1 MRDDLN
7 ISEQFSNRLS
17 PANFNETPHLLEE
30 FLSQQIGK
38 LSFGTADAQYSSI
51 VPDIELQ
58 FHNSNAS
65 ESSEKPR
72 RSRADADFLISPEE
86 LEMQHKEWARRI
98 DEIERQVLDQIK
110 AKEGKPWELSAL
122 HHLKANLFDLK
133 HGVGPVNTCTEGR
146 LFRCKADLLESKGDT
161 AGASEELIKAIAIT
175 EARRSTVASSPGD
188 QALLASNYAQ
198 LAENLRKL
206 GDPKAAAAIFERGI
220 NSLEGWY
227 GNDAARQLCKQY
239 VEFLKDLGK
248 PEEARKWL
256 EVQKKLLPSEY
267 EHQYQKSEARPGFTK
282 DCYEHILGSLQ
293 ALKSNKK

>member
-17 PANFNETPHLLEE
+17 PTSFNETPHLLEE
-30 FLSQQIGK
+30 FLSQQTGK
-38 LSFGTADAQYSSI
+38 LSFGTADAQCSSI

-86 LEMQHKEWARRI
+86 LESQHKEWTRRI
-98 DEIERQVLDQIK
+98 DEIEQQVLIQIK

-133 HGVGPVNTCTEGR
+133 HGVGPVNTCSEGR

-175 EARRSTVASSPGD
+175 EARRSTVASSSEGHT
-188 QALLASNYAQ
+188 LLASNYAQ

-206 GDPKAAAAIFERGI
+206 GDPKSAAAIFEKGI
-220 NSLEGWY
+220 TSLQGWY
-227 GNDAARQLCKQY
+227 GNEAARQLCKEY
-239 VEFLKDLGK
+239 VQFLEGQGK
-248 PEEARKWL
+248 TDEAKKWR
-256 EVQKKLLPSEY
+256 EIQKKLLPSEH
-267 EHQYQKSEARPGFTK
+267 EYQHNKSVATPGQTE
-282 DCYEHILGSLQ
+282 DCYQYNLRSLRG
-293 ALKSNKK
+293 LKSN